1 MLNNAYNSD
10 WRGILNGGN
19 RSSQYLHS
27 QNISSNVKLTK
38 YHIDFAN
45 KNLAQKSDSLFG
57 GGAKQELIQAKPKNL
72 LSMFSNRGSNSL
84 DRYKQIY
91 EMKKSGSSYGK
102 GANNMLDNNIMK
114 YSILVNNDI
123 RKIEAGRE
131 KMASQP
137 FFLIILIAMVGLF
150 LFFSMRM

>member
-27 QNISSNVKLTK
+27 QNISSNIKLTK

-45 KNLAQKSDSLFG
+45 KNLEQKSDSLFG
-57 GGAKQELIQAKPKNL
+57 GTLTQKATIAKPNNL
-72 LSMFSNRGSNSL
+72 FSIFSNGGNDLL
-84 DRYKQIY
+84 DRYQQIY
-91 EMKKSGSSYGK
+91 KAKKTNSTYNK
-102 GANNMLDNNIMK
+102 GANNTLDNNIMK
-114 YSILVNNDI
+114 YSTLVNNDI
-123 RKIEAGRE
+123 KKIEAGRE

>member
-1 MLNNAYNSD
+1 MLNNTHNSD

-19 RSSQYLHS
+19 RSSQYLYS
-27 QNISSNVKLTK
+27 QSINNNLRLTK

-57 GGAKQELIQAKPKNL
+57 GGVQQEVTQVKPKNL
-72 LSMFSNRGSNSL
+72 LSMFSNRGSNLL

-114 YSILVNNDI
+114 YSTLIDKDI
-123 RKIEAGRE
+123 KKIQAGRE